1 MKLPIAEWMYRW
13 LNENP
18 MATIEEG
25 LREFELAEE
34 YTIVDLVN
42 KYPNDAELGSA
53 IRELIKSRQ

>member
-42 KYPNDAELGSA
+42 KYPNDAELGENV
-53 IRELIKSRQ
+53 RKYFNKKK